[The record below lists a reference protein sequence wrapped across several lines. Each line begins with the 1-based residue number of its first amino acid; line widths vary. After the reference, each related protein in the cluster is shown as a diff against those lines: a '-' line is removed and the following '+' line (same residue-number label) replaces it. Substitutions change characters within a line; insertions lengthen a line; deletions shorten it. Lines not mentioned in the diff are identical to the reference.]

1 MGIKLDGK
9 VLAESIR
16 NEIREKIEK
25 LKKDNIKIP
34 SLANIIIGE
43 DGGSRFYFNTQ
54 NSVCEKVGIK
64 TKSLELEE
72 NIEEEKL
79 LNIINELNKD
89 ESVSGIILQLPLPKH
104 LDENKITSAISIDKD
119 VDGLN
124 SLSAGRLFK
133 GEKCFVPC
141 TPKGIIRLIKNT
153 GIKIEGKHAVVI
165 GRSNIVG
172 KPVAQ
177 LLLEENATV
186 TICHSKTPNLKE
198 ICKMADILVVA
209 IGRPGIINREYVKK
223 DAVVIDV
230 GTTVVN
236 GKLTGDVDYNDVVD
250 IASYTTPVPGG
261 VGPMTTTMLLVNL
274 CEGN

>member
-1 MGIKLDGK
+1 MGTKLDGK
-9 VLAESIR
+9 TLAASIR
-16 NEIREKIEK
+16 NEISEKIEK
-25 LKKDNIKIP
+25 LTKNNHRVP

-72 NIEEEKL
+72 DIQEEEL
-79 LNIINELNKD
+79 LSIINELNKD

-133 GEKCFVPC
+133 GETCFVPC

-186 TICHSKTPNLKE
+186 TVCHSKTPNLKE

-209 IGRPGIINREYVKK
+209 IGRPEIINREYVKK

>member
-1 MGIKLDGK
+1 MGTKLDGK
-9 VLAESIR
+9 TLAANIR
-16 NEIREKIEK
+16 NDISEKIEK
-25 LKKDNIKIP
+25 LKKENKKIP

-72 NIEEEKL
+72 NIQEETLIDLIKQ
-79 LNIINELNKD
+79 LNEDK
-89 ESVSGIILQLPLPKH
+89 SVSGIILQLPLPKH
-104 LDENKITSAISIDKD
+104 LDENKIASTISIKKD

-124 SLSAGRLFK
+124 SLSSGKLFK
-133 GEKCFVPC
+133 GEDCFVPC
-141 TPKGIIRLIKNT
+141 TPKGIIKLIKST
-153 GIKIEGKHAVVI
+153 GVEIQGKHAVVI

-177 LLLEENATV
+177 LLLAENATV
-186 TICHSKTPNLKE
+186 TMCHSKSDNLKE

-209 IGRPGIINREYVKK
+209 IGRPGIINKEYVKK
-223 DAVVIDV
+223 NALVIDV

-250 IASYTTPVPGG
+250 IAAYTTPVPGG

-274 CEGN
+274 CGDN

>member
-1 MGIKLDGK
+1 MGTKLDGK
-9 VLAESIR
+9 TLAANIR
-16 NEIREKIEK
+16 NDISEKIEK
-25 LKKDNIKIP
+25 LKKENKKIP

-72 NIEEEKL
+72 NIQEENLIDLIKQ
-79 LNIINELNKD
+79 LNED

-104 LDENKITSAISIDKD
+104 LDENKITSTISIKKD

-124 SLSAGRLFK
+124 SLSSGKLFK
-133 GEKCFVPC
+133 GEDCFVPC
-141 TPKGIIRLIKNT
+141 TPKGIIKLIKST
-153 GIKIEGKHAVVI
+153 GVDIQGKHAVVI

-177 LLLEENATV
+177 LLLAENATV
-186 TICHSKTPNLKE
+186 TMCHSKSDNLKE

-209 IGRPGIINREYVKK
+209 IGRPGIINKEYVKK
-223 DAVVIDV
+223 NAVVIDV

-250 IASYTTPVPGG
+250 IAAYTTPVPGG

-274 CEGN
+274 CGDN

>member
-72 NIEEEKL
+72 DIQEEEL
-79 LNIINELNKD
+79 LSIINELNKD